1 MKIFLV
7 RHPQTTANQQK
18 IIYGKTDYPYTQA
31 GEKQVK
37 SILDFFSM
45 QVRSDRIKI
54 ITSPAIRA
62 VNLANQIG
70 KLFKEVPSM
79 DERLG
84 EMNFGIFE
92 GLTLGEAKEKHP
104 LAYDDFV
111 HRFETSSIP
120 EGESYIA
127 FQERIKRFIVTMPE
141 KDEWILVTHGAVI
154 REMLEQIL
162 GLKAGD
168 SWKFS
173 INNGTIV
180 ELEKKTLGFV
190 VKQIIQP
197 NKEK

>member
-18 IIYGKTDYPYTQA
+18 IIYGKTDYPYTQE
-31 GEKQVK
+31 GEKQIK

-45 QVRSDRIKI
+45 QARTDGVKI
-54 ITSPAIRA
+54 ITSPANRA

-70 KLFKEVPSM
+70 NLFKQVPSM
-79 DERLG
+79 DEQLG

-92 GLTLGEAKEKHP
+92 GLTLGEAKEKYP
-104 LAYDDFV
+104 LAYDDFLY
-111 HRFETSSIP
+111 RFETSSIP
-120 EGESYIA
+120 EGESYKA
-127 FQERIKRFIVTMPE
+127 FQERIKRFIMTMPE
-141 KDEWILVTHGAVI
+141 QDEWILVTHGAVI
-154 REMLEQIL
+154 REILEQIL

-180 ELEKKTLGFV
+180 ELEKKKLGFV
-190 VKQIIQP
+190 VQQIIQP